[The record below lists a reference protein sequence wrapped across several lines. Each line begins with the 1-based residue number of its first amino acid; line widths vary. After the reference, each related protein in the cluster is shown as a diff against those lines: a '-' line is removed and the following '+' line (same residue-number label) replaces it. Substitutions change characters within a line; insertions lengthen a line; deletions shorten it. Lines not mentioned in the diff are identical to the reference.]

1 MSDFNIPGGTAS
13 PSEVVFNWQNI
24 LNNATKIDTGFIVL
38 EHDLFVQQVEVG
50 TGYILPAALAFQPKL
65 TIEPII
71 TCLNKPL
78 QDAYLETNDNS
89 TNPPIVSGQ

>member
-1 MSDFNIPGGTAS
+1 M
-13 PSEVVFNWQNI
+13 
-24 LNNATKIDTGFIVL
+24 L